1 MANKTNSKKCICVH
15 FKNSYCQDDLEYT
28 HILVPEKEGAGVTG
42 IASMPRR
49 YSNIGDTN
57 TNLRVSE
64 YPKQF
69 GEEGNTH

>member
-1 MANKTNSKKCICVH
+1 MHILRTVTAKMTSNI
-15 FKNSYCQDDLEYT
+15 
-28 HILVPEKEGAGVTG
+28 HILVPEKEGAGATG
-42 IASMPRR
+42 IASTPRR

>member
-1 MANKTNSKKCICVH
+1 MTSNI
-15 FKNSYCQDDLEYT
+15 

-42 IASMPRR
+42 IVSMPRR